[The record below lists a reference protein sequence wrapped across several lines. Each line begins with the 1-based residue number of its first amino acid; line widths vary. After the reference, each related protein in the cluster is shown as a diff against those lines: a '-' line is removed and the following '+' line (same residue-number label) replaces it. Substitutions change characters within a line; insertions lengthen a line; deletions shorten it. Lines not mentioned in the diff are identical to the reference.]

1 MPDAYEQKM
10 RQLEQLRAVLAQQE
24 QQIRTLQQQPD
35 LGLSVDPQVATS
47 AQIAPQGLIAP
58 AQGTEMFP
66 AASTGIGSL
75 APIPP
80 LREQIETYFQPPGDF
95 LGNLAVDV
103 PRTALEQVAFAEDI
117 AHDPLGAGKEMAQ
130 GVAEAVRM
138 LGAFQGIPEPTF
150 QKERR
155 EQLGGREITR
165 KSILEQMYDRPVG
178 TTLQMLMP
186 VLFSIGGAKLAGKA
200 KIVKR
205 LMDKG
210 KPFKDATT
218 IGMKAAGI
226 KSPESAIAKWDA
238 EITRQFEQ
246 QPTEVAAEAI
256 GEAIQPK
263 ASQLRKQQR
272 TLEVPQTSVSKT
284 GFEAVYRGEGRAS
297 QKGGGHWSTDKEF
310 ARQFTQMGKES
321 EVISSYIKR
330 KDIYEFADPPYAGDA
345 AAFDIAVAEAKAA
358 GFKAVRLS
366 EGLNQPTSLYVFD
379 RSALKST
386 RVPELPKPK
395 EAPDALQRQ
404 EAQAPAK
411 AQAGEVKKL
420 GYIDN
425 LIEQYNAAGHVASR
439 YRRSKQIDVDGRTMS
454 NKDAIVKMR
463 RVVTEQPKAKA
474 QEVALPKI
482 AEETGWMYKGVNKSG
497 KHVFAHKKT
506 GGTLVMDNIRG
517 VRERLIKT
525 GDKFTESVKNPVI
538 IPKEFYKRKWSEVE
552 AQWRQG
558 KFGDVSPF
566 EAHRQFKAAV
576 KEAIEAGKIKS
587 HADFPELPKP
597 KEAPDALQRQE
608 AQAPAKAQ
616 AGEVKKLG
624 YIDNLIEQYNA
635 AGHVA
640 SRYRRSK
647 QIDVDGRTM
656 SNKDAIVKMRRVVTE
671 QPKAKAQEVALPKI
685 AEETGWMYKGVN
697 KSGKHVFAHKKTG
710 GTLVMDNIRG
720 VRERLIK
727 TGDKFTESVKNP
739 VIIPKEFYKRKW
751 SEVEAQW
758 RQGKFGDV
766 SPYEAQR
773 LHKIAVKEAIAEG
786 KIKSHPDY
794 PELGKPAKQP
804 YEMTRGEFEAD
815 FFFHGKGEG
824 HPTFGKRDI
833 TGGVTK
839 KISEASGY
847 AGRGKGEIHLI
858 RKRDLAPG
866 ARQEMADILRE
877 QRALGNKK
885 AKADHAVGQGFQPEG
900 SIQSEI
906 VIPGSVKYPHEY
918 LIKQAIRENKPVP
931 AEVLAEYPE
940 LVAKPTPKVEKGA
953 VEPVTAKPTPEP
965 PKAIGLKKTEIESIR
980 KNTGLDQLDA
990 AERRGWEEVLH
1001 KAKNEKVD
1009 QTILESAD
1017 EIIRSGRQISDVEHA
1032 GMVVKAARL
1041 ADEYDASI
1049 KTVNQLV
1056 EKGDVAAVKLE
1067 NARAE
1072 SMIAQMDKLTEA
1084 SDVGGREAARALSI
1098 RRMMVNRETYD
1109 LAHIVQRAQAAKGRK
1124 LTTAERG
1131 KFEQMTS
1138 EHGRLQ
1144 KQLKEVEANYD
1155 KLVVEREIA
1164 NAEKVAATEVKKAK
1178 IESRKKVLRE
1188 KIQIERGEIK
1198 KQLTEM
1204 GFRVNDITG
1213 VTAEG
1218 SYLVGKL
1225 AVNYIKDGAVSLDAV
1240 VQKVLADLPQLTKR
1254 DVYQS
1259 LITKDP
1265 KVQAKARAE
1274 TFKRVG
1280 QLKTQARLLLEI
1292 EKVEK
1297 GVFEPTTATQRATQP
1312 VAIRQLQ
1319 KKLRELRATA
1329 YKSNMSAARL
1339 EKAVKTINEL
1349 QDQLAN
1355 QYRSVKK
1362 GKPELT
1368 PDLAVAR
1375 EKIKDLRKT
1384 MHVADELTKTQEQL
1398 RTGNFDIKVKP
1409 VEKPILP
1416 ELERAQIQLKV
1427 NRKRIRTAIK
1437 DMEPMTA
1444 GKVGVEAINTART
1457 LKATADMSA
1466 VMRQG
1471 LVLSVRRPI
1480 VAGKAFGKSFKAF
1493 FDKYTA
1499 EQIDNAIKSAPH
1511 HYIREKSGLQLMEVG
1526 GRVARG
1532 EEMFMS
1538 SVAEKIPLYG
1548 RVVKASE
1555 RHMVSYLN
1563 MIRTAA
1569 FDQLLQKFPNA
1580 THAELT
1586 AWADFVNKAS
1596 GRGNLGKFAGAAN
1609 TLSLGFFA
1617 PRFAVSRIQTPLAL
1631 FGKSSKGV
1639 TRRVRKEIAKDLV
1652 ATASLGATA
1661 LTLAHLAGA
1670 EVGTDPRSAD
1680 WGKIKVGNTRIDIW
1694 GGMQQPMRVVARS
1707 GLGITDKLGL
1717 TGEDLTDWQKDVD
1730 PVELAAR
1737 FSQYKFSPLITI
1749 PLELYKGKT
1758 IVGEDVTP
1766 SETAAKAA
1774 IPMVYEDMV
1783 DAWRLEGVGQSAWV
1797 GGLAFFGVG
1806 ASTYSRK
1813 EGRENTIRKLLEEA
1827 AKATSRDARKSKES
1841 AAKSL
1846 QTKWNKLHPKDRIN
1860 IL

>member
-386 RVPELPKPK
+386 RV
-395 EAPDALQRQ
+395 
-404 EAQAPAK
+404 
-411 AQAGEVKKL
+411 
-420 GYIDN
+420 
-425 LIEQYNAAGHVASR
+425 
-439 YRRSKQIDVDGRTMS
+439 
-454 NKDAIVKMR
+454 
-463 RVVTEQPKAKA
+463 
-474 QEVALPKI
+474 
-482 AEETGWMYKGVNKSG
+482 
-497 KHVFAHKKT
+497 
-506 GGTLVMDNIRG
+506 
-517 VRERLIKT
+517 
-525 GDKFTESVKNPVI
+525 
-538 IPKEFYKRKWSEVE
+538 
-552 AQWRQG
+552 
-558 KFGDVSPF
+558 
-566 EAHRQFKAAV
+566 
-576 KEAIEAGKIKS
+576 
-587 HADFPELPKP
+587 PELPKP